1 MGSTLDLVAYADGDY
16 ASKASGR
23 RSVSVGAVMCAGACV
38 YCFLRAQKCGTLST
52 TEAKRVALADTTKVG
67 YVYAMRVDFH
77 FSGLWRDVHH
87 VFRKQSIMRED
98 GSWHKSQCTRRILI
112 TTTCDPTF

>member
-52 TEAKRVALADTTKVG
+52 TEAEYVTLVDTIKD
-67 YVYAMRVDFH
+67 AMFVTMDLPSRMRFFFDKCGVS
-77 FSGLWRDVHH
+77 FSRGLV
-87 VFRKQSIMRED
+87 
-98 GSWHKSQCTRRILI
+98 RRASR
-112 TTTCDPTF
+112 C